1 MRSEKSE
8 STESGFSLLEVMIS
22 TGLLAVAALGV
33 AQLFAFAANANLNA
47 KGQTSTA
54 ALAVQKMEQLRSL
67 AWGYAEGEGVLVG
80 TTITDTTTDL
90 TVDPPITGG
99 AGKGLSASPADS
111 LDTNTAGFVD
121 YLNEDGVW
129 LGTGLTPPA
138 ATLFIRRWSIQPLPT
153 NPNNTL
159 VLQVRVITMRRELER
174 QGAGSTGI
182 GRLRDETRLVSVK
195 TRKAS

>member
-1 MRSEKSE
+1 MRSERSKS
-8 STESGFSLLEVMIS
+8 TDSGFSLIEVMIA

-33 AQLFAFAANANLNA
+33 AQLFAFAVNANLNA

-54 ALAVQKMEQLRSL
+54 VLAVQKMEQLRSL
-67 AWGYAEGEGVLVG
+67 AWGYSEGEGILVG
-80 TTITDTTTDL
+80 TLITDTTTDL
-90 TVDPPITGG
+90 TVDPPVGGG

-111 LDTNTAGFVD
+111 LDVNTPGFVD
-121 YLNEDGVW
+121 YLDQDGNWV
-129 LGTGLTPPA
+129 GTGLTPPA
-138 ATLFIRRWSIQPLPT
+138 GTAYIRRWSIQPLPT

-159 VLQVRVITMRRELER
+159 VLQVRVVTATRESER
-174 QGAGSTGI
+174 QTRQSLEV